1 MVSPVDVLLDESEIM
16 RLILEYLSS
25 RGLLVSM
32 LTLERETGI
41 ANGKYSDEGHFVR
54 QLILDGQWND
64 VLSFIQPLS
73 SIPEFDMKPLLY
85 LVHKQRYLEMLN
97 AKSELHPD
105 NHQALVDEM
114 VRCAANLEKLCPSK
128 TDYDNLCVLLTLS
141 NLADHVGYKN
151 WNLLSARL
159 ECFERVYSVISEF
172 LPYDVSSLSTSS
184 EVTTH
189 RLIHLLV
196 KGLLYESCSEFC
208 LSRASADREAEEFS
222 ISSLITSLSLSDS
235 DLCLMSWLSVL
246 PPEVFTYSFE
256 RRSLK
261 LCVKP
266 LDQTGKQ
273 LQTDQTPTP
282 ISKLTAV
289 ASLNSSNI
297 QPFTLCFDKRNSY
310 DNDNQKSVAATKT
323 TSRSMQLVGQLFESC
338 KGLDKKESDNS
349 PESAFIL
356 RTESADGLPKTTPR
370 HLKFEDEQDLIGSQ
384 QLRSGVWEANP
395 NIRNPADDRL
405 TGNSAAERNVKEN
418 KGICVKLL
426 VILSVIDN
434 FVKFKPYLCLYP
446 P

>member
-1 MVSPVDVLLDESEIM
+1 MVAPVDVLLDESEIM

-73 SIPEFDMKPLLY
+73 SIPNFDMKPLLY
-85 LVHKQRYLEMLN
+85 VVHKQRYLEMLN

-141 NLADHVGYKN
+141 NLADHVDYKN

-159 ECFERVYSVISEF
+159 ECFEKVYSVISEF
-172 LPYDVSSLSTSS
+172 LPYEVSSVSTSS

-208 LSRASADREAEEFS
+208 LSRASTDSEAEDFS
-222 ISSLITSLSLSDS
+222 ISSLITSLSLTDS
-235 DLCLMSWLSVL
+235 DLCLVSWLSVL

-282 ISKLTAV
+282 ICSKLTAV

-297 QPFTLCFDKRNSY
+297 RPFTLCLDKRNSN
-310 DNDNQKSVAATKT
+310 DNDNQKSVTATRM

-338 KGLDKKESDNS
+338 KGLDKKESNIS
-349 PESAFIL
+349 PESTFML
-356 RTESADGLPKTTPR
+356 RTESDDGLPKTIPR
-370 HLKFEDEQDLIGSQ
+370 HLEFEDEKDLIGNQSFRSASQ
-384 QLRSGVWEANP
+384 QLRSSAREEDP
-395 NIRNPADDRL
+395 NRRNPDDDRL
-405 TGNSAAERNVKEN
+405 TGNSAAERSFEET
-418 KGICVKLL
+418 KGICKKLL
-426 VILSVIDN
+426 ITL
-434 FVKFKPYLCLYP
+434 
-446 P
+446 